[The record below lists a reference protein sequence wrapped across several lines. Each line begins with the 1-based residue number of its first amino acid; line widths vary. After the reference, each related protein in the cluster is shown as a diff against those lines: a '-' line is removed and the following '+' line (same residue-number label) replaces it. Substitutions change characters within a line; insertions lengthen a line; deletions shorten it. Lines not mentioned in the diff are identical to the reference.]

1 MRLPNLARLIGL
13 VGIAGVV
20 VVAVAA
26 DLLVLAGGVSLL
38 GARYSANDLVVSGL
52 TPSSVAMRG
61 RLFVALGLW
70 PLVGALVVAVL
81 RFRMRR
87 QRPLRVA
94 VVAALV
100 GQAVALAAALAS
112 TL

>member
-1 MRLPNLARLIGL
+1 
-13 VGIAGVV
+13 
-20 VVAVAA
+20 
-26 DLLVLAGGVSLL
+26 
-38 GARYSANDLVVSGL
+38 
-52 TPSSVAMRG
+52 MRG

>member
-1 MRLPNLARLIGL
+1 VRLPNLARLIGI
-13 VGIAGVV
+13 VGIVG
-20 VVAVAA
+20 VAVMGAAA

-38 GARYSANDLVVSGL
+38 GAHYPANDLVGSGL
-52 TPSSVAMRG
+52 TPSAVAMRG

-81 RFRMRR
+81 RFRVRR
-87 QRPLRVA
+87 RRPLHVA